1 MQAVF
6 FHAHLKLSNSLLP
19 PVGIYKNKTLEFFG
33 KSLYDLSRLAVV
45 VIAVAGDSPFH
56 ADLVKMPDKFRRF
69 NRVLLRRLADDPQKT
84 VATLGLI
91 NRINFLHRESYLCS
105 NSRPVGLFVAP
116 VKRVQTHGAQHI
128 GQRFRPH
135 GHIQTQI
142 NDFSH
147 VSNISCLFKFCLRS
161 ILTIVKI
168 HDFLTIVNILL

>member
-1 MQAVF
+1 MQS
-6 FHAHLKLSNSLLP
+6 H
-19 PVGIYKNKTLEFFG
+19 
-33 KSLYDLSRLAVV
+33 
-45 VIAVAGDSPFH
+45 
-56 ADLVKMPDKFRRF
+56 

-147 VSNISCLFKFCLRS
+147 VSNISCLFNFVA
-161 ILTIVKI
+161 IQY
-168 HDFLTIVNILL
+168 